1 MLASPFYLHTWK
13 KFVDEGVLDSN
24 RINERISESWHRC
37 KQANVNPHM
46 NKGQKI
52 LSSNFFQDQKKKSEI
67 FLDIAI
73 PQLQNMRRTIDELQM
88 MALLIDPDGYVLS
101 LSGNQQ
107 TLKRAKHINFIEGV
121 KWTEAAVGTNAIGTA
136 LQIEEA
142 IMISGTEHYSV
153 ASHSWSCAAAPIHN
167 DDGKLIGVL
176 DFSCPIEF
184 SHPYMLGMV
193 TSIAH
198 AIERECSIRVH
209 QNELHLIHRF
219 LDVIDSDEQV
229 VICNHRDVI
238 VSASK
243 KVRERVSNWS
253 RMKLEDLMQN
263 GLKPKLEV
271 PIYSNDRMIGKC
283 IYVKENKQGNVFST
297 SPFINGVTFPGVIG
311 TSNAFQHTLEE
322 IKLVSPTDASVYVC
336 GETGVGKEYVA
347 RAIHENSSRKNGPF
361 IAVNCGSLPKE
372 LMESELFGYAEG
384 AFTGARRQGYKGKFE
399 QADGGTIFLDE
410 IGEVPP
416 EMQVAL
422 LRVLQER
429 IVTPIGSSK
438 EVPVNIRII
447 TATHKDLLRL
457 VEEGKFRQDLYYRLH
472 VYPLYVPSLIERKE
486 DIPYFI
492 QDFCRRKNWNVVF
505 PKNICNQLSQHA
517 WPGNIRELLN
527 VLERIYILSQGRE
540 ICGKQISFLLQTMM
554 GNQNQLELQA
564 ENKTE
569 HTLNFREKIQ
579 RDSMIEAL
587 EKTNGNV
594 SLASKLLDVPRS
606 TFYKR
611 MQKYKLKSRFL

>member
-1 MLASPFYLHTWK
+1 MLASPFYLHAWK
-13 KFVDEGVLDSN
+13 KFVNEGVLDSN
-24 RINERISESWHRC
+24 RINQRISESWHRC
-37 KQANVNPHM
+37 KQANVNPQM
-46 NKGQKI
+46 NKGQKV
-52 LSSNFFQDQKKKSEI
+52 LSSNIFREQKKKSEI
-67 FLDIAI
+67 FLDIAL
-73 PQLQNMRRTIDELQM
+73 PQIQNLRKTIDELQM

-101 LSGNQQ
+101 LSGNKQ

-136 LQIEEA
+136 LEIEEA

-167 DDGKLIGVL
+167 DDGKLIGIL

-243 KVRERVSNWS
+243 SVRERVTNWS
-253 RMKLEDLMQN
+253 RMKLEDLVHH
-263 GLKPKLEV
+263 GLETKLEIPV
-271 PIYSNDRMIGKC
+271 YSNERMIGKC
-283 IYVKENKQGNVFST
+283 MYLKENKQMNTYSAFT
-297 SPFINGVTFPGVIG
+297 FIKGITFPGVTG
-311 TSNAFQHTLEE
+311 TSKAFQHTLEE
-322 IKLVSPTDASVYVC
+322 IKLVSPTDVSVYVC

-347 RAIHENSSRKNGPF
+347 RAIHENSPRKDGPF

-372 LMESELFGYAEG
+372 LIESELFGYAEG

-399 QADGGTIFLDE
+399 QANGGTLFLDE

-429 IVTPIGSSK
+429 TITPIGSSK

-492 QDFCRRKNWNVVF
+492 QHFCEQKNWNVVF
-505 PKNICNQLSQHA
+505 PKSICNQFLQHT
-517 WPGNIRELLN
+517 WPGNIRELVN
-527 VLERIYILSQGRE
+527 ALERIYILSQGRE
-540 ICGKQISFLLQTMM
+540 ICEKQVALLIQTMM
-554 GNQNQLELQA
+554 GNQQQLELQV

-587 EKTNGNV
+587 QKTNGNV
-594 SLASKLLDVPRS
+594 SLAAKLLDVPRS

-611 MQKYKLKSRFL
+611 MQKYKL

>member
-13 KFVDEGVLDSN
+13 KFVNEGVLDSN
-24 RINERISESWHRC
+24 RINQRISESWHRC

-46 NKGQKI
+46 NKGQNV
-52 LSSNFFQDQKKKSEI
+52 LSSNIFREQKKKSEI
-67 FLDIAI
+67 FLDIAL
-73 PQLQNMRRTIDELQM
+73 PQIQNLRKTIDELQM
-88 MALLIDPDGYVLS
+88 MALLIDPDGYVLF
-101 LSGNQQ
+101 LSGNKQ

-136 LQIEEA
+136 LEIEEA

-167 DDGKLIGVL
+167 DDGKLIGIL
-176 DFSCPIEF
+176 DFSCPIEC

-243 KVRERVSNWS
+243 SVRERVTNWS
-253 RMKLEDLMQN
+253 RMKLEDLVHH
-263 GLKPKLEV
+263 GLETKLEIPV
-271 PIYSNDRMIGKC
+271 YSNERMIGKC
-283 IYVKENKQGNVFST
+283 MYLKENKQMNTYSAFT
-297 SPFINGVTFPGVIG
+297 FIKGITFPGVTG
-311 TSNAFQHTLEE
+311 TSKAFQHTLEE

-347 RAIHENSSRKNGPF
+347 RAIHENSPRKDGPF

-399 QADGGTIFLDE
+399 QANGGTLFLDE

-429 IVTPIGSSK
+429 TITPIGSSK

-492 QDFCRRKNWNVVF
+492 QHFCERKNWNVVF
-505 PKNICNQLSQHA
+505 PKSICNQFLQHT
-517 WPGNIRELLN
+517 WPGNIRELVN
-527 VLERIYILSQGRE
+527 ALERIYILSQGRE
-540 ICGKQISFLLQTMM
+540 ICEKQVAFLIQTMM
-554 GNQNQLELQA
+554 GNQQQLELQV

-587 EKTNGNV
+587 QKTNGNV
-594 SLASKLLDVPRS
+594 SLAAKLLDVPRS

-611 MQKYKLKSRFL
+611 MQKYKL

>member
-13 KFVDEGVLDSN
+13 KFINEGVLDSN

-46 NKGQKI
+46 NKDQKI
-52 LSSNFFQDQKKKSEI
+52 LSSNIFQDQKKKSEI
-67 FLDIAI
+67 FLNIAI
-73 PQLQNMRRTIDELQM
+73 PQIQNMRKTIDELQM

-101 LSGNQQ
+101 LSGNKQ

-136 LQIEEA
+136 LEIEEA

-243 KVRERVSNWS
+243 SVRERINNWS
-253 RMKLEDLMQN
+253 RMKLEELMHH
-263 GLKPKLEV
+263 GLEIKLEIPV
-271 PIYSNDRMIGKC
+271 YSNERMIGKC
-283 IYVKENKQGNVFST
+283 MYLKENKQMNTYSAFT
-297 SPFINGVTFPGVIG
+297 FIKGITFPGVTG
-311 TSNAFQHTLEE
+311 TSKAFQHTLEE

-347 RAIHENSSRKNGPF
+347 RAIHENSPRKDGPF

-372 LMESELFGYAEG
+372 LIESELFGYAEG

-399 QADGGTIFLDE
+399 QANGGTLFLDE

-429 IVTPIGSSK
+429 TITPIGSSK

-492 QDFCRRKNWNVVF
+492 QHFCEQKNWNVVF
-505 PKNICNQLSQHA
+505 PKSICNQFLQHT
-517 WPGNIRELLN
+517 WPGNIRELVN
-527 VLERIYILSQGRE
+527 ALERIYILSQGRE
-540 ICGKQISFLLQTMM
+540 ICEKQVALLIQTMM
-554 GNQNQLELQA
+554 GNQQQLELQV

-587 EKTNGNV
+587 QKTNGNV
-594 SLASKLLDVPRS
+594 SLAAKLLDVPRS

-611 MQKYKLKSRFL
+611 MQKYKL

>member
-13 KFVDEGVLDSN
+13 KFIDEGVLDSN

-52 LSSNFFQDQKKKSEI
+52 LSSHIFREQKKKSEI
-67 FLDIAI
+67 FLDIAL
-73 PQLQNMRRTIDELQM
+73 PQIQNMRKNIDELQM

-101 LSGNQQ
+101 LSGNKQ

-136 LQIEEA
+136 LEIEEA

-193 TSIAH
+193 TSMAH

-243 KVRERVSNWS
+243 SVRERINNWS
-253 RMKLEDLMQN
+253 RMKLEELMHH
-263 GLKPKLEV
+263 GLETKLEIPV
-271 PIYSNDRMIGKC
+271 YSNERMIGKC
-283 IYVKENKQGNVFST
+283 MYLKENKQMNTYSALT
-297 SPFINGVTFPGVIG
+297 FIKGITFPGVTG
-311 TSNAFQHTLEE
+311 TSRAFQHTLEE

-347 RAIHENSSRKNGPF
+347 RAIHENSPRKDGPF

-399 QADGGTIFLDE
+399 QANGGTLFLDE

-429 IVTPIGSSK
+429 TITPIGSSK

-492 QDFCRRKNWNVVF
+492 QHFCERKNWNVVF
-505 PKNICNQLSQHA
+505 PKSICNQFSQHK

-540 ICGKQISFLLQTMM
+540 ICEKQISFLLQTMM
-554 GNQNQLELQA
+554 GNQQQLELQV

-587 EKTNGNV
+587 QKTNGNV
-594 SLASKLLDVPRS
+594 SLAAKLLDVPRS

-611 MQKYKLKSRFL
+611 MQKYKL

>member
-24 RINERISESWHRC
+24 RINERISESWYRC

-52 LSSNFFQDQKKKSEI
+52 LSSNIFQDQKKKSEI

-73 PQLQNMRRTIDELQM
+73 PQIQNMRKTIDELQM

-101 LSGNQQ
+101 LSGNEQ

-136 LQIEEA
+136 LEIEEA

-271 PIYSNDRMIGKC
+271 PVYSNDRMIGKC

-297 SPFINGVTFPGVIG
+297 SPFINGITFPGVIG

-347 RAIHENSSRKNGPF
+347 RAIHENSPRKNGPF
-361 IAVNCGSLPKE
+361 IAVNCGALPKE

-384 AFTGARRQGYKGKFE
+384 AFTGAQRQGYKGKFE

-429 IVTPIGSSK
+429 TVIPIGGSK

-492 QDFCRRKNWNVVF
+492 QHFCERKNWNIVF
-505 PKNICNQLSQHA
+505 PKSICNQFSQHT

-527 VLERIYILSQGRE
+527 ALERIYILSQGRE
-540 ICGKQISFLLQTMM
+540 ICEKQISFLLQTMM
-554 GNQNQLELQA
+554 RNQHQLELQT

-569 HTLNFREKIQ
+569 DTLNFREKIQ

-594 SLASKLLDVPRS
+594 SLAAKLLDVPRS

-611 MQKYKLKSRFL
+611 MQKYKL

>member
-1 MLASPFYLHTWK
+1 
-13 KFVDEGVLDSN
+13 GVLDSK

-52 LSSNFFQDQKKKSEI
+52 LSSIFFQDQKKKSEI

-73 PQLQNMRRTIDELQM
+73 PQIQNMRKTIDELQM

-101 LSGNQQ
+101 LSGNKQ

-136 LQIEEA
+136 LEIEEA

-153 ASHSWSCAAAPIHN
+153 LSHSWSCAAAPIHN

-243 KVRERVSNWS
+243 SVRERINNWS
-253 RMKLEDLMQN
+253 RMKLEELMHH
-263 GLKPKLEV
+263 GLETKLEI
-271 PIYSNDRMIGKC
+271 PAYSNERMIGKC
-283 IYVKENKQGNVFST
+283 MYLKENEQMNTYSALT
-297 SPFINGVTFPGVIG
+297 FIKGITFPGVTG
-311 TSNAFQHTLEE
+311 TSRAFQHTLEE
-322 IKLVSPTDASVYVC
+322 IKLVSTTDASVYVC

-347 RAIHENSSRKNGPF
+347 RAIHENSPRKDGPF

-399 QADGGTIFLDE
+399 QANGGTLFLDE

-429 IVTPIGSSK
+429 TITPIGSSK

-492 QDFCRRKNWNVVF
+492 QHFCEQKNWNVVF
-505 PKNICNQLSQHA
+505 PKSICNQFLQHT
-517 WPGNIRELLN
+517 WPGNIRELVN
-527 VLERIYILSQGRE
+527 ALERIYILSQGRE
-540 ICGKQISFLLQTMM
+540 ICEKQVALLIQTMM
-554 GNQNQLELQA
+554 GNQQQLELQV

-587 EKTNGNV
+587 QKTNGNV
-594 SLASKLLDVPRS
+594 SLAAKLLDVPRS

-611 MQKYKLKSRFL
+611 MQKYKL

>member
-1 MLASPFYLHTWK
+1 MLASPFYLHAWK
-13 KFVDEGVLDSN
+13 KFVNEGVLDSN
-24 RINERISESWHRC
+24 RINQRISESWHRC

-46 NKGQKI
+46 NKGQKV
-52 LSSNFFQDQKKKSEI
+52 LSSNIFREQKKKSEI
-67 FLDIAI
+67 FLDIAL
-73 PQLQNMRRTIDELQM
+73 PQIQNLRKTIDELQM

-101 LSGNQQ
+101 LSGNKQ

-121 KWTEAAVGTNAIGTA
+121 KWTEATVGTNAIGTA
-136 LQIEEA
+136 LEIEEA

-167 DDGKLIGVL
+167 DDGKLIGIL

-243 KVRERVSNWS
+243 SVRERVTNWS
-253 RMKLEDLMQN
+253 RMKLEDLVHH
-263 GLKPKLEV
+263 GLETKLEIPV
-271 PIYSNDRMIGKC
+271 YSNERMIGKC
-283 IYVKENKQGNVFST
+283 MYLKENKQMNTYST
-297 SPFINGVTFPGVIG
+297 FTFIKGITFPGVTG
-311 TSNAFQHTLEE
+311 TSKAFQHTLEE

-347 RAIHENSSRKNGPF
+347 RAIHENSPRKYGPF

-399 QADGGTIFLDE
+399 QANGGTLFLDE

-429 IVTPIGSSK
+429 TITPIGSSK

-492 QDFCRRKNWNVVF
+492 QHFCERKNWNVVF
-505 PKNICNQLSQHA
+505 PKSICNQFLQHT
-517 WPGNIRELLN
+517 WPGNIRELVN
-527 VLERIYILSQGRE
+527 ALERIYILSQGRE
-540 ICGKQISFLLQTMM
+540 ICEKQVAFLIQTMM
-554 GNQNQLELQA
+554 GNQQQLELQV

-594 SLASKLLDVPRS
+594 SLAAKLLDVPRS

>member
-24 RINERISESWHRC
+24 RINERISESWYRC

-52 LSSNFFQDQKKKSEI
+52 LSSNIFQDQKKKSEI

-73 PQLQNMRRTIDELQM
+73 PQIQNMRKTIDELQM

-136 LQIEEA
+136 LEIEEA

-153 ASHSWSCAAAPIHN
+153 ASHSWSCAASPIHN

-243 KVRERVSNWS
+243 RVRERVCNWS
-253 RMKLEDLMQN
+253 RMKLEDLIHN
-263 GLKPKLEV
+263 GLKSKLEV
-271 PIYSNDRMIGKC
+271 PVYSNDRMIGKC
-283 IYVKENKQGNVFST
+283 IYLKENKQANLFSNF
-297 SPFINGVTFPGVIG
+297 PFINGITFPGVIG
-311 TSNAFQHTLEE
+311 TSSVFQHTLEE

-347 RAIHENSSRKNGPF
+347 RAIHENSPRKNGPF

-429 IVTPIGSSK
+429 TVTPIGSSK

-492 QDFCRRKNWNVVF
+492 QHFCERKDWNVVF
-505 PKNICNQLSQHA
+505 PKSICNQFSQHT

-540 ICGKQISFLLQTMM
+540 ICEKQISFLLQTMM
-554 GNQNQLELQA
+554 GNQHQLELQA

-569 HTLNFREKIQ
+569 HTLNFRGKIQ

-594 SLASKLLDVPRS
+594 SLAAKLLDVPRS

-611 MQKYKLKSRFL
+611 MQKFRL

>member
-13 KFVDEGVLDSN
+13 KFINEGVLDSN

-73 PQLQNMRRTIDELQM
+73 PQIQNMRKTIDELQM

-101 LSGNQQ
+101 LSGNKQ

-136 LQIEEA
+136 LEIEEA

-153 ASHSWSCAAAPIHN
+153 VSHSWSCAAAPIHN

-243 KVRERVSNWS
+243 SVRERINNWS
-253 RMKLEDLMQN
+253 RMKLEELMHH
-263 GLKPKLEV
+263 GLETKLEIPV
-271 PIYSNDRMIGKC
+271 YSNERMIGKC
-283 IYVKENKQGNVFST
+283 MYLKENEQMNTYSALT
-297 SPFINGVTFPGVIG
+297 FIKGITFPGVTG
-311 TSNAFQHTLEE
+311 TSRAFQHTLEE

-347 RAIHENSSRKNGPF
+347 RAIHENSPRKDGPF

-372 LMESELFGYAEG
+372 LIESELFGYAEG

-399 QADGGTIFLDE
+399 QANGGTLFLDE
-410 IGEVPP
+410 IGEVSP
-416 EMQVAL
+416 EMQVVL

-429 IVTPIGSSK
+429 TITPIGSSK

-492 QDFCRRKNWNVVF
+492 QHFCEQKNWNVVF
-505 PKNICNQLSQHA
+505 PKSICNQFLQHT
-517 WPGNIRELLN
+517 WPGNIRELVN
-527 VLERIYILSQGRE
+527 ALERIYILSQGRE
-540 ICGKQISFLLQTMM
+540 ICEKQVALLIQTMM
-554 GNQNQLELQA
+554 GNQQLLELQV

-587 EKTNGNV
+587 QKTNGNV
-594 SLASKLLDVPRS
+594 SLAAKLLDVPRS

-611 MQKYKLKSRFL
+611 MQKYKL

>member
-13 KFVDEGVLDSN
+13 RFVDEGVLDSN
-24 RINERISESWHRC
+24 RMNQRISESWHRC

-46 NKGQKI
+46 NKGQNI
-52 LSSNFFQDQKKKSEI
+52 LTSNVFQDQKQKSEI
-67 FLDIAI
+67 FLDIAL
-73 PQLQNMRRTIDELQM
+73 PHLQNMKKTIDELQM
-88 MALLIDPDGYVLS
+88 MALLIDPDGYALS
-101 LSGNQQ
+101 LSGNKQ

-136 LQIEEA
+136 LEIEEA

-219 LDVIDSDEQV
+219 LDVIDSDEKV
-229 VICNHRDVI
+229 VICNHRDVV

-243 KVRERVSNWS
+243 RVREQVPNWS
-253 RMKLEDLMQN
+253 RMRLVDLLRN
-263 GLKPKLEV
+263 GLTSKLEV
-271 PIYSNDRMIGKC
+271 PVYSKDRMIGKC
-283 IYVKENKQGNVFST
+283 IYLKENRLSNIYGSLR
-297 SPFINGVTFPGVIG
+297 INGKVHFSGVIG
-311 TSNAFQHTLEE
+311 TSSSFNNTLKE
-322 IKLVSPTDASVYVC
+322 IQLVSPTDASVYVC

-347 RAIHENSSRKNGPF
+347 RAIHENSSRKDGPF

-429 IVTPIGSSK
+429 KVTPIGSSK
-438 EVPVNIRII
+438 EIPVNIRVI

-472 VYPLYVPSLIERKE
+472 VYPIYVPSLSERKE

-492 QDFCRRKNWNVVF
+492 QDFCERKQWNIQF
-505 PKNICNQLSQHA
+505 PTSICKQFAQHK
-517 WPGNIRELLN
+517 WSGNIRELLN
-527 VLERIYILSQGRE
+527 ILERIYILSQGRE
-540 ICGKQISFLLQTMM
+540 ICEKQISFLLQTMM
-554 GNQNQLELQA
+554 GKQKQLELQT
-564 ENKTE
+564 ENKEE

-587 EKTNGNV
+587 QKTNGNV
-594 SLASKLLDVPRS
+594 SLAAKLLDVPRS

-611 MQKYKLKSRFL
+611 MQKFRL

>member
-13 KFVDEGVLDSN
+13 KFINEGVLDSN

-46 NKGQKI
+46 NKSQKI

-73 PQLQNMRRTIDELQM
+73 PQIQNMRKTIDELQM

-101 LSGNQQ
+101 LSGNKQ

-121 KWTEAAVGTNAIGTA
+121 KWTEEAVGTNAIGTA
-136 LQIEEA
+136 LEIEEA

-153 ASHSWSCAAAPIHN
+153 VSHSWSCAAAPIHN

-243 KVRERVSNWS
+243 SVRERINNWS
-253 RMKLEDLMQN
+253 RMKLEELMHH
-263 GLKPKLEV
+263 GLETKLEIPV
-271 PIYSNDRMIGKC
+271 YSNERMIGKC
-283 IYVKENKQGNVFST
+283 MYLKENEQMNTYSALTFIKGITFS
-297 SPFINGVTFPGVIG
+297 GVTG
-311 TSNAFQHTLEE
+311 TSKAFQHTLEE

-347 RAIHENSSRKNGPF
+347 RAIHENSPRKDGPF

-399 QADGGTIFLDE
+399 QANGGTLFLDE

-429 IVTPIGSSK
+429 TITPIGSSK
-438 EVPVNIRII
+438 LVPVNIRII

-492 QDFCRRKNWNVVF
+492 QHYCERKNWNVVF
-505 PKNICNQLSQHA
+505 PKSIYNQFLQHT
-517 WPGNIRELLN
+517 WPGNIRELVN

-540 ICGKQISFLLQTMM
+540 ICEKQVDFLLQTMR
-554 GNQNQLELQA
+554 GNQQQLELQV

-569 HTLNFREKIQ
+569 HTLHFREKIQ

-587 EKTNGNV
+587 QKTNGNV
-594 SLASKLLDVPRS
+594 SLAAKLLDVPRS

-611 MQKYKLKSRFL
+611 MQKYKL

>member
-1 MLASPFYLHTWK
+1 MLASPFYLHAWK
-13 KFVDEGVLDSN
+13 KFVNEGVLDSN
-24 RINERISESWHRC
+24 RIKQRISESWHRC

-46 NKGQKI
+46 NKGQKV
-52 LSSNFFQDQKKKSEI
+52 LSSNIFREQKKKSEI
-67 FLDIAI
+67 FLDIAL
-73 PQLQNMRRTIDELQM
+73 PQIQNLRKTIDELQM

-101 LSGNQQ
+101 LSGNKQ

-136 LQIEEA
+136 LEIEEA

-167 DDGKLIGVL
+167 DDGKLIGIL
-176 DFSCPIEF
+176 DFSCPIEC

-243 KVRERVSNWS
+243 SVRERVTNWS
-253 RMKLEDLMQN
+253 RMKLEDLVHH
-263 GLKPKLEV
+263 GLETKLEIPV
-271 PIYSNDRMIGKC
+271 YSNERMIGKC
-283 IYVKENKQGNVFST
+283 MYLKENKQMNTYSAFT
-297 SPFINGVTFPGVIG
+297 FIKGITFPGVTG
-311 TSNAFQHTLEE
+311 TSKAFQHTLEE

-347 RAIHENSSRKNGPF
+347 RAIHENSPRKDGPF

-399 QADGGTIFLDE
+399 QANGGTLFLDE

-429 IVTPIGSSK
+429 TITPIGSSK

-492 QDFCRRKNWNVVF
+492 QHFCERKNWNVVF
-505 PKNICNQLSQHA
+505 PKSICNQFLQHT
-517 WPGNIRELLN
+517 WPGNIRELVN
-527 VLERIYILSQGRE
+527 ALERIYILSQGRE
-540 ICGKQISFLLQTMM
+540 ICEKQVAFLIQTMM
-554 GNQNQLELQA
+554 GNQQQLELQV

-594 SLASKLLDVPRS
+594 SLAAKLLDVPRS

-611 MQKYKLKSRFL
+611 MQKYKL

>member
-24 RINERISESWHRC
+24 RINERISESWYRC

-52 LSSNFFQDQKKKSEI
+52 LSSNIFQDQKKKSEI

-73 PQLQNMRRTIDELQM
+73 PQIQNMRKTIDELQM

-101 LSGNQQ
+101 LSGNEQ

-136 LQIEEA
+136 LEIEEA

-219 LDVIDSDEQV
+219 LDVIDSNEQV
-229 VICNHRDVI
+229 VICNHRNVI

-243 KVRERVSNWS
+243 RVRERVTNWS
-253 RMKLEDLMQN
+253 RMKLEDLMHY
-263 GLKPKLEV
+263 GLKTKLEV
-271 PIYSNDRMIGKC
+271 PVYSNNRMIGKC
-283 IYVKENKQGNVFST
+283 IYVKENKQEKLFST
-297 SPFINGVTFPGVIG
+297 SPFINGITFPGVIG
-311 TSNAFQHTLEE
+311 TSDAFQHTLEE

-347 RAIHENSSRKNGPF
+347 RAIHENSLRKNGPF
-361 IAVNCGSLPKE
+361 IAVNCGALPKE

-429 IVTPIGSSK
+429 TVTPIGSSK

-457 VEEGKFRQDLYYRLH
+457 VEEGKLRQDLYYRLH

-492 QDFCRRKNWNVVF
+492 QHFCERKNWNVVF
-505 PKNICNQLSQHA
+505 PKSICNQFSQHT

-540 ICGKQISFLLQTMM
+540 ICEKQISFLLQTMM
-554 GNQNQLELQA
+554 GNQHQLELQT

-569 HTLNFREKIQ
+569 NTLNFREKIQ

-594 SLASKLLDVPRS
+594 SLAAKLLDVPRS

-611 MQKYKLKSRFL
+611 MQKYKL

>member
-13 KFVDEGVLDSN
+13 KFIDEGVLDSN

-52 LSSNFFQDQKKKSEI
+52 LSSHIFREQKKKSEI
-67 FLDIAI
+67 FLDIAL
-73 PQLQNMRRTIDELQM
+73 PQIQNMRKTIDELQM

-101 LSGNQQ
+101 LSGNKQ

-136 LQIEEA
+136 LEIEEA

-243 KVRERVSNWS
+243 SVRERVTNWS
-253 RMKLEDLMQN
+253 RMKLEDLVHH
-263 GLKPKLEV
+263 GLETKLEIPV
-271 PIYSNDRMIGKC
+271 YSNERMIGKC
-283 IYVKENKQGNVFST
+283 MYLKENKQMNTYSAFT
-297 SPFINGVTFPGVIG
+297 FIKGITFPGVTG
-311 TSNAFQHTLEE
+311 TSKAFQHTLEE

-347 RAIHENSSRKNGPF
+347 RAIHENSPRKDGPF

-399 QADGGTIFLDE
+399 QANGGTLFLDE

-429 IVTPIGSSK
+429 TITPIGSSK

-492 QDFCRRKNWNVVF
+492 QHFCEQKNWNVVF
-505 PKNICNQLSQHA
+505 PKSICNQFLQHT
-517 WPGNIRELLN
+517 WPGNIRELVN
-527 VLERIYILSQGRE
+527 ALERIYILSQGRE
-540 ICGKQISFLLQTMM
+540 ICEKQVALLIQTMM
-554 GNQNQLELQA
+554 GNQQQLELQV

-587 EKTNGNV
+587 QKTNGNV
-594 SLASKLLDVPRS
+594 SLAAKLLDVPRS

-611 MQKYKLKSRFL
+611 MQKYKL

>member
-13 KFVDEGVLDSN
+13 KFINEGVLDSN

-73 PQLQNMRRTIDELQM
+73 PQIQNMRKTIDELQM

-101 LSGNQQ
+101 LSGNKQ

-136 LQIEEA
+136 LEIEEA

-153 ASHSWSCAAAPIHN
+153 VSHSWSCAAAPIHN

-193 TSIAH
+193 TSIAR

-243 KVRERVSNWS
+243 SVRERINNWS
-253 RMKLEDLMQN
+253 RMKLEELMHH
-263 GLKPKLEV
+263 GLETKLEIPV
-271 PIYSNDRMIGKC
+271 YSNERMIGKC
-283 IYVKENKQGNVFST
+283 MYLKENEQMNTYSALT
-297 SPFINGVTFPGVIG
+297 FIKGITFPGVTG
-311 TSNAFQHTLEE
+311 TSRAFQHTLEE

-347 RAIHENSSRKNGPF
+347 RAIHENSPRKDGPF

-372 LMESELFGYAEG
+372 LIESELFGYAEG

-399 QADGGTIFLDE
+399 QANGGTLFLDE

-429 IVTPIGSSK
+429 TITPIGSSK

-492 QDFCRRKNWNVVF
+492 QHFCEQKNWNVVF
-505 PKNICNQLSQHA
+505 PKSICNQFLQHT
-517 WPGNIRELLN
+517 WPGNIRELVN
-527 VLERIYILSQGRE
+527 ALERIYILSQGRE
-540 ICGKQISFLLQTMM
+540 ICEKQVALLIQTMM
-554 GNQNQLELQA
+554 GNQQQLELQV

-587 EKTNGNV
+587 QKTNGNV
-594 SLASKLLDVPRS
+594 SLAAKLLDVPRS

-611 MQKYKLKSRFL
+611 MQKYKL

>member
-24 RINERISESWHRC
+24 RINERISESWYRC

-52 LSSNFFQDQKKKSEI
+52 LSSNIFQDQKKKSEI

-73 PQLQNMRRTIDELQM
+73 PQIQNMRKTIDELQM

-101 LSGNQQ
+101 LSGNKQ
-107 TLKRAKHINFIEGV
+107 TLQRAKQINFIEGV

-136 LQIEEA
+136 LEIEEA

-243 KVRERVSNWS
+243 RVRERVCNWS
-253 RMKLEDLMQN
+253 RMKLADLMHY
-263 GLKPKLEV
+263 GLKTKLEV
-271 PIYSNDRMIGKC
+271 PVYSNNRMIGKC
-283 IYVKENKQGNVFST
+283 IYVKENKQVKSFST
-297 SPFINGVTFPGVIG
+297 SPFINGITFPGVIG
-311 TSNAFQHTLEE
+311 TSSAFQHTLEE

-347 RAIHENSSRKNGPF
+347 RAIHENSPRKNGPF

-399 QADGGTIFLDE
+399 QADRGTIFLDE

-416 EMQVAL
+416 EMQIAL

-429 IVTPIGSSK
+429 TVTPIGSSK

-492 QDFCRRKNWNVVF
+492 QQFCERKNWNIVF
-505 PKNICNQLSQHA
+505 PKSICNQFALHT

-540 ICGKQISFLLQTMM
+540 ICEKQISFLLQTMM
-554 GNQNQLELQA
+554 GNQHQLELQT

-569 HTLNFREKIQ
+569 NTLNFREKIQ

-594 SLASKLLDVPRS
+594 SLAAKLLDVPRS

-611 MQKYKLKSRFL
+611 MQKYKL

>member
-13 KFVDEGVLDSN
+13 KFINEGVLDSN

-73 PQLQNMRRTIDELQM
+73 PQIQNMRKTIDELQM

-101 LSGNQQ
+101 LSGNKQ

-136 LQIEEA
+136 LEIEEA

-153 ASHSWSCAAAPIHN
+153 VSHSWSCAAAPIHN

-243 KVRERVSNWS
+243 SVRERINNWS
-253 RMKLEDLMQN
+253 RMKLEELMHH
-263 GLKPKLEV
+263 GLETKLEIPV
-271 PIYSNDRMIGKC
+271 YSNERMIGKC
-283 IYVKENKQGNVFST
+283 MYLKENEQMNTYSALT
-297 SPFINGVTFPGVIG
+297 FIKGITFPGVTG
-311 TSNAFQHTLEE
+311 TSRAFQHTLEE
-322 IKLVSPTDASVYVC
+322 IKLVSTTDASVYVC

-347 RAIHENSSRKNGPF
+347 RAIHENSPRKDGPF

-372 LMESELFGYAEG
+372 LIESELFGYAEG

-399 QADGGTIFLDE
+399 QANGGTLFLDE

-429 IVTPIGSSK
+429 TITPIGSSK

-492 QDFCRRKNWNVVF
+492 QHFCEQKNWNVVF
-505 PKNICNQLSQHA
+505 PKSICNQFLQHT
-517 WPGNIRELLN
+517 WPGNIRELVN
-527 VLERIYILSQGRE
+527 ALERIYILSQGRE
-540 ICGKQISFLLQTMM
+540 ICEKQVALLIQTMM
-554 GNQNQLELQA
+554 GNQQQLELQV

-587 EKTNGNV
+587 QKTNGNV
-594 SLASKLLDVPRS
+594 SLAAKLLDVPRS

-611 MQKYKLKSRFL
+611 MQKYKL

>member
-1 MLASPFYLHTWK
+1 MLASPYYLHTWQ
-13 KFVDEGVLDSN
+13 KFVDEGVLDSD
-24 RINERISESWHRC
+24 RINKRISESWHRC

-46 NKGQKI
+46 NKGQNI
-52 LSSNFFQDQKKKSEI
+52 LTSNVFQDQKQKSEI
-67 FLDIAI
+67 FLDIAL
-73 PQLQNMRRTIDELQM
+73 PHLQNMKKTIDELQM
-88 MALLIDPDGYVLS
+88 MALLIDPDGYALS
-101 LSGNQQ
+101 LSGNKQ

-136 LQIEEA
+136 LEIEEA

-219 LDVIDSDEQV
+219 LDVIDSDEKV
-229 VICNHRDVI
+229 VICNHRDVV

-243 KVRERVSNWS
+243 RVREQVPNWS
-253 RMKLEDLMQN
+253 RMRLVDLLQN
-263 GLKPKLEV
+263 GLTSKLEV
-271 PIYSNDRMIGKC
+271 PVYSKDRMIGKC
-283 IYVKENKQGNVFST
+283 IYLEENRRSNIYGSLR
-297 SPFINGVTFPGVIG
+297 INGKVHFSGVIG
-311 TSNAFQHTLEE
+311 TSSSFNNTLKE
-322 IKLVSPTDASVYVC
+322 IQLVSPTDASVYVC

-347 RAIHENSSRKNGPF
+347 RAIHENSSRKDSPF

-429 IVTPIGSSK
+429 KVTPIGSSK
-438 EVPVNIRII
+438 EIPVNIRVI

-472 VYPLYVPSLIERKE
+472 VYPIYVPSLSERKE

-492 QDFCRRKNWNVVF
+492 QDFCERKQWNIQF
-505 PKNICNQLSQHA
+505 PTSICKQFSQHK
-517 WPGNIRELLN
+517 WSGNIRELLN
-527 VLERIYILSQGRE
+527 ILERIYILSQGRE
-540 ICGKQISFLLQTMM
+540 ICEKQISFLLQTMM
-554 GNQNQLELQA
+554 GKQKQLELQT
-564 ENKTE
+564 ENKEE

-587 EKTNGNV
+587 QKTNGNV
-594 SLASKLLDVPRS
+594 SLAAKLLDVPRS

-611 MQKYKLKSRFL
+611 MQKFRL

>member
-1 MLASPFYLHTWK
+1 MLASPYYLHTWQ
-13 KFVDEGVLDSN
+13 KFVDEGVLDSG
-24 RINERISESWHRC
+24 RINKRISESWHRC

-46 NKGQKI
+46 NKGQNI
-52 LSSNFFQDQKKKSEI
+52 LSSNVFQDQKKKSEI

-73 PQLQNMRRTIDELQM
+73 PQIQNMKKTIDELQM

-136 LQIEEA
+136 LEIEEA

-229 VICNHRDVI
+229 VVCNHRDII

-243 KVRERVSNWS
+243 RTRDRVSNWS
-253 RMKLEDLMQN
+253 RMKLENLMQN
-263 GLKPKLEV
+263 ELKIKLEV
-271 PIYSNDRMIGKC
+271 PVYSNDRLIGKC
-283 IYVKENKQGNVFST
+283 IYLNENKQTNVHSTFSLMKGI
-297 SPFINGVTFPGVIG
+297 SFPGVIG

-347 RAIHENSSRKNGPF
+347 RAIHENSSRKDGPF

-429 IVTPIGSSK
+429 KVTPIGSSK
-438 EVPVNIRII
+438 EISVNIRVI

-472 VYPLYVPSLIERKE
+472 VYPLYVPSLLERKE

-492 QDFCRRKNWNVVF
+492 QHFCERKKWNAQF
-505 PKNICNQLSQHA
+505 PKSICNQFSQHI

-540 ICGKQISFLLQTMM
+540 ICEKQVSFLLQTMM
-554 GNQNQLELQA
+554 GNQQKLELQA

-569 HTLNFREKIQ
+569 HTLNFRERIQ

-587 EKTNGNV
+587 QRTNGNV
-594 SLASKLLDVPRS
+594 SLAAKLLDVPRS

-611 MQKYKLKSRFL
+611 MQKFRL

>member
-13 KFVDEGVLDSN
+13 KFINEGVLDSN

-73 PQLQNMRRTIDELQM
+73 PQIQNMRKTIDELQM

-101 LSGNQQ
+101 LSGNKQ

-136 LQIEEA
+136 LEIEEA

-153 ASHSWSCAAAPIHN
+153 VSHSWSCAAAPIHN

-243 KVRERVSNWS
+243 SVRERINNWS
-253 RMKLEDLMQN
+253 RMKLEELMHH
-263 GLKPKLEV
+263 GLETKLEIPV
-271 PIYSNDRMIGKC
+271 YSNERMIGKC
-283 IYVKENKQGNVFST
+283 MYLKENEQMNTYSALT
-297 SPFINGVTFPGVIG
+297 FIKGITFPGVTG
-311 TSNAFQHTLEE
+311 TSRAFQHTLEE

-347 RAIHENSSRKNGPF
+347 RAIHENSPRKDGPF

-372 LMESELFGYAEG
+372 LIESELFGYAEG

-399 QADGGTIFLDE
+399 QANGGTLFLDE
-410 IGEVPP
+410 IGEVSP

-429 IVTPIGSSK
+429 IITPIGSSK

-492 QDFCRRKNWNVVF
+492 QHFCEQKNWNVVF
-505 PKNICNQLSQHA
+505 PKSICNQFLQHT
-517 WPGNIRELLN
+517 WPGNIRELVN
-527 VLERIYILSQGRE
+527 ALERIYILSQGRE
-540 ICGKQISFLLQTMM
+540 ICEKQVALLIQTMM
-554 GNQNQLELQA
+554 GNQQQLELQV

-587 EKTNGNV
+587 QKTNGNV
-594 SLASKLLDVPRS
+594 SLAAKLLDVPRS

-611 MQKYKLKSRFL
+611 MQKYKL

>member
-37 KQANVNPHM
+37 KRANVNPHM

-52 LSSNFFQDQKKKSEI
+52 LTSNVFQDQKKKSEI

-73 PQLQNMRRTIDELQM
+73 PQLQNMRKTIDELQM

-243 KVRERVSNWS
+243 SVRERVSNWS

-263 GLKPKLEV
+263 GLKSRLEV
-271 PIYSNDRMIGKC
+271 PVYSNNRMIGKC

-297 SPFINGVTFPGVIG
+297 SPFRNGINFSGVIG

-347 RAIHENSSRKNGPF
+347 RAIHENSPRKNGPF

-429 IVTPIGSSK
+429 TVTPIGSSK

-492 QDFCRRKNWNVVF
+492 QHFCERKNWNVVF
-505 PKNICNQLSQHA
+505 PKSICNQFSQHT

-540 ICGKQISFLLQTMM
+540 LCEKQISFLLQTMM
-554 GNQNQLELQA
+554 GNQHQLALQA

-594 SLASKLLDVPRS
+594 SLAAKLLDVPRS

-611 MQKYKLKSRFL
+611 MQKYKL

>member
-24 RINERISESWHRC
+24 RINERISESWYRC

-52 LSSNFFQDQKKKSEI
+52 LSSNIFQDQKKKSEI

-73 PQLQNMRRTIDELQM
+73 PQIQNMRKIIDELQM

-101 LSGNQQ
+101 LSGNEQ

-136 LQIEEA
+136 LEIEEA

-271 PIYSNDRMIGKC
+271 PVYSNDRMIGKC

-297 SPFINGVTFPGVIG
+297 SSFINGITFPGVIG

-347 RAIHENSSRKNGPF
+347 RAIHENSPRKNGPF

-384 AFTGARRQGYKGKFE
+384 AFTGARRHGYKGKFE

-429 IVTPIGSSK
+429 TVTPIGSSK
-438 EVPVNIRII
+438 EIPVNIRII

-492 QDFCRRKNWNVVF
+492 QHFCERKNWNVAF
-505 PKNICNQLSQHA
+505 PKSICNQFSQHT

-527 VLERIYILSQGRE
+527 ALERIYILSQGRE
-540 ICGKQISFLLQTMM
+540 ICEKQISFLLQTMM
-554 GNQNQLELQA
+554 RNQHQLELQT

-569 HTLNFREKIQ
+569 DTLNFREKIQ

-594 SLASKLLDVPRS
+594 SLAAKLLDVPRS

-611 MQKYKLKSRFL
+611 MQKYKL

>member
-52 LSSNFFQDQKKKSEI
+52 LSSVVFQDQKKKSEI

-73 PQLQNMRRTIDELQM
+73 PQIQNMRKTIDELQM

-121 KWTEAAVGTNAIGTA
+121 KWTEAVVGTNAIGTA
-136 LQIEEA
+136 LEIEEA

-193 TSIAH
+193 TSLAH

-243 KVRERVSNWS
+243 RVRERVCNWS
-253 RMKLEDLMQN
+253 RMKSEDLMHY
-263 GLKPKLEV
+263 GLKTKLEV
-271 PIYSNDRMIGKC
+271 PVYSNNRMIGKC
-283 IYVKENKQGNVFST
+283 IYVKENKQEKLFST
-297 SPFINGVTFPGVIG
+297 SLFINGITFPGVTG
-311 TSNAFQHTLEE
+311 TSSVFQHTLEE

-347 RAIHENSSRKNGPF
+347 RAIHENSPRKNGPF

-422 LRVLQER
+422 LRVLQEQT
-429 IVTPIGSSK
+429 VTPIGSSK

-492 QDFCRRKNWNVVF
+492 QHFCERKNWNVAF
-505 PKNICNQLSQHA
+505 PKSICNQFSQHT

-540 ICGKQISFLLQTMM
+540 ICEKQISFLLQTMM
-554 GNQNQLELQA
+554 GNQHQLELQI
-564 ENKTE
+564 ENKTKY
-569 HTLNFREKIQ
+569 TLNFREKIQ

-594 SLASKLLDVPRS
+594 SLAAKLLDVPRS

-611 MQKYKLKSRFL
+611 MQKYKL

>member
-13 KFVDEGVLDSN
+13 KFIDEGVLDSN

-52 LSSNFFQDQKKKSEI
+52 LSSHIFREQKKKSEI
-67 FLDIAI
+67 FLDIAL
-73 PQLQNMRRTIDELQM
+73 PQIQNMRKTIDELQM

-101 LSGNQQ
+101 LSGNKQ

-136 LQIEEA
+136 LEIEEA

-243 KVRERVSNWS
+243 SVRERINNWS
-253 RMKLEDLMQN
+253 RMKLEELMHH
-263 GLKPKLEV
+263 GLETKLEIPV
-271 PIYSNDRMIGKC
+271 YSNERMIGKC
-283 IYVKENKQGNVFST
+283 MYLKENKQMNTYSALT
-297 SPFINGVTFPGVIG
+297 FIKGITFPGVTG
-311 TSNAFQHTLEE
+311 TSRAFQHTLEE
-322 IKLVSPTDASVYVC
+322 IKIVSPTDASVYVC

-347 RAIHENSSRKNGPF
+347 RAIHENSPRKDGPF

-399 QADGGTIFLDE
+399 QANGGTLFLDE

-429 IVTPIGSSK
+429 TITPIGSSK

-457 VEEGKFRQDLYYRLH
+457 VEEGNFRQDLYYRLH

-492 QDFCRRKNWNVVF
+492 QHFCERKNWNVVF
-505 PKNICNQLSQHA
+505 PKSICNQFSQHK

-540 ICGKQISFLLQTMM
+540 ICEKQVALLIQTMM
-554 GNQNQLELQA
+554 GNQQQLELQV

-587 EKTNGNV
+587 QKTNGNV
-594 SLASKLLDVPRS
+594 SLAAKLLDVPRS

-611 MQKYKLKSRFL
+611 MQKYKL

>member
-24 RINERISESWHRC
+24 RINERISESWYRC

-52 LSSNFFQDQKKKSEI
+52 LSSNIFQDQKKKSEI

-73 PQLQNMRRTIDELQM
+73 PQIQNMRKTIDELQM

-101 LSGNQQ
+101 LSGNEQ

-136 LQIEEA
+136 LEIEEA

-219 LDVIDSDEQV
+219 LDVIDSNEQV
-229 VICNHRDVI
+229 VICNHRNVI

-243 KVRERVSNWS
+243 RIRERVTNWS
-253 RMKLEDLMQN
+253 RMKLEDLMYY
-263 GLKPKLEV
+263 GLKTKLEV
-271 PIYSNDRMIGKC
+271 PVYSNNRMIGKC
-283 IYVKENKQGNVFST
+283 IYVKENKQEKVFST
-297 SPFINGVTFPGVIG
+297 SLFINGITFPGVIG
-311 TSNAFQHTLEE
+311 TSDAFQHTLEE
-322 IKLVSPTDASVYVC
+322 IKLVSPTDASVYVG

-347 RAIHENSSRKNGPF
+347 RAIHENSPRKNGPF
-361 IAVNCGSLPKE
+361 IAVNCGALPKE

-429 IVTPIGSSK
+429 TVTPIGSSK

-492 QDFCRRKNWNVVF
+492 QHFCERKNWNVVF
-505 PKNICNQLSQHA
+505 PKSICNQFSQHT

-527 VLERIYILSQGRE
+527 ALERIYILSQGRE
-540 ICGKQISFLLQTMM
+540 ICEKQISFLLQTMM
-554 GNQNQLELQA
+554 RNQHQLELQT

-569 HTLNFREKIQ
+569 DTLNFREKIQ

-594 SLASKLLDVPRS
+594 SLAAKLLDVPRS

-611 MQKYKLKSRFL
+611 MQKYKL

>member
-1 MLASPFYLHTWK
+1 SPFYLHTWK
-13 KFVDEGVLDSN
+13 KFVNEGVLDSN
-24 RINERISESWHRC
+24 RINQRISESWHRC

-52 LSSNFFQDQKKKSEI
+52 LSSNIFQEQKKKSEI
-67 FLDIAI
+67 FLDIAL
-73 PQLQNMRRTIDELQM
+73 PQIQNMRKTIDELQM

-101 LSGNQQ
+101 LSGNKQ

-121 KWTEAAVGTNAIGTA
+121 KWTESAVGTNAIGTA
-136 LQIEEA
+136 LEIEEA
-142 IMISGTEHYSV
+142 IMISGTEHYTV

-243 KVRERVSNWS
+243 SVRERINNWS
-253 RMKLEDLMQN
+253 RMKLEELMHH
-263 GLKPKLEV
+263 GLETKLEIPV
-271 PIYSNDRMIGKC
+271 YSNERMIGKC
-283 IYVKENKQGNVFST
+283 MYLKENKQMNTYSALTFIKGITFS
-297 SPFINGVTFPGVIG
+297 GVTG
-311 TSNAFQHTLEE
+311 TSRAFQHTLEE

-347 RAIHENSSRKNGPF
+347 RAIHENSPRKDGPF

-399 QADGGTIFLDE
+399 QANGGTLFLDE

-429 IVTPIGSSK
+429 TITPIGSSK
-438 EVPVNIRII
+438 LVPVNIRII

-492 QDFCRRKNWNVVF
+492 QHFCERKNWNVVF
-505 PKNICNQLSQHA
+505 PKSIYNQFLQHT
-517 WPGNIRELLN
+517 WPGNIRELVN

-540 ICGKQISFLLQTMM
+540 ICEKQVDFLLQTMR
-554 GNQNQLELQA
+554 GNQQQLELQV

-569 HTLNFREKIQ
+569 HTLHFREKIQ

-587 EKTNGNV
+587 QKTNGNV
-594 SLASKLLDVPRS
+594 SLAAKLLNVPRS

-611 MQKYKLKSRFL
+611 MQKYKL

>member
-13 KFVDEGVLDSN
+13 KFIDEGVLDSN

-52 LSSNFFQDQKKKSEI
+52 LSSHIFREQKKKSEI
-67 FLDIAI
+67 FLDIAL
-73 PQLQNMRRTIDELQM
+73 PQIQNMRKNIDELQM

-101 LSGNQQ
+101 LSGNKQ

-136 LQIEEA
+136 LEIEEA

-243 KVRERVSNWS
+243 SVRERINNWS
-253 RMKLEDLMQN
+253 RMKLEELMHH
-263 GLKPKLEV
+263 GLETKLEIPV
-271 PIYSNDRMIGKC
+271 YSNERMIGKC
-283 IYVKENKQGNVFST
+283 MYLKENKQMNTYSALT
-297 SPFINGVTFPGVIG
+297 FIKGITFPGVTG
-311 TSNAFQHTLEE
+311 TSRAFQHTLEE

-347 RAIHENSSRKNGPF
+347 RAIHENSPRKDGPF

-399 QADGGTIFLDE
+399 QANGGTLFLDE

-429 IVTPIGSSK
+429 TITPIGSSK

-492 QDFCRRKNWNVVF
+492 QHFCERKNWNVVF
-505 PKNICNQLSQHA
+505 PKSICNQFSQHK

-540 ICGKQISFLLQTMM
+540 ICEKQISFLLQTMR
-554 GNQNQLELQA
+554 GNQQQLELQV

-587 EKTNGNV
+587 QKTNGNV
-594 SLASKLLDVPRS
+594 SLAAKLLDVPRS

-611 MQKYKLKSRFL
+611 MQKYKL

>member
-13 KFVDEGVLDSN
+13 KFVNEGVLDSN

-46 NKGQKI
+46 NKGQKV
-52 LSSNFFQDQKKKSEI
+52 LSSNIFREQKKKSEI
-67 FLDIAI
+67 FLDIAL
-73 PQLQNMRRTIDELQM
+73 PQIKNMRKTIDELQM

-101 LSGNQQ
+101 LSGNKQ

-136 LQIEEA
+136 LEIEEA

-153 ASHSWSCAAAPIHN
+153 VSHSWSCAAAPIHN
-167 DDGKLIGVL
+167 DDGKLIGIL

-243 KVRERVSNWS
+243 SVRERVTNWS
-253 RMKLEDLMQN
+253 RMKLEDLVHH
-263 GLKPKLEV
+263 GLETKLEIPV
-271 PIYSNDRMIGKC
+271 YSNERMIGKC
-283 IYVKENKQGNVFST
+283 MYLKENKQMNTYSAFT
-297 SPFINGVTFPGVIG
+297 FIKGITFPGVTG
-311 TSNAFQHTLEE
+311 TSKAFQHTLEE

-347 RAIHENSSRKNGPF
+347 RAIHENSPRKDGPF

-399 QADGGTIFLDE
+399 QANGGTLFLDE

-429 IVTPIGSSK
+429 TITPIGSSK

-492 QDFCRRKNWNVVF
+492 QHFCERKNWNVVF
-505 PKNICNQLSQHA
+505 PKSICNQFLQHT
-517 WPGNIRELLN
+517 WPGNIRELVN
-527 VLERIYILSQGRE
+527 ALERIYILSQGRE
-540 ICGKQISFLLQTMM
+540 ICEKQVAFLIQTMM
-554 GNQNQLELQA
+554 GNQQQLELQV

-587 EKTNGNV
+587 QKTNGNV
-594 SLASKLLDVPRS
+594 SLAAKLLDVPRS

-611 MQKYKLKSRFL
+611 MQKYKL

>member
-13 KFVDEGVLDSN
+13 KFINEGVLDSN

-46 NKGQKI
+46 NKDQKI
-52 LSSNFFQDQKKKSEI
+52 LSSNIFQDQKKKSEI
-67 FLDIAI
+67 FLNIAI
-73 PQLQNMRRTIDELQM
+73 PQIQNMRKTIDELQM

-101 LSGNQQ
+101 LSGNKQ

-136 LQIEEA
+136 LEIEEA

-153 ASHSWSCAAAPIHN
+153 VSHSWSCAAAPIHN

-243 KVRERVSNWS
+243 SVRERINNWS
-253 RMKLEDLMQN
+253 RMKLEELMHH
-263 GLKPKLEV
+263 GLEIKLEIPV
-271 PIYSNDRMIGKC
+271 YSNERMIGKC
-283 IYVKENKQGNVFST
+283 MYLKENKQMNTYSAFT
-297 SPFINGVTFPGVIG
+297 FIKGITFPGVTG
-311 TSNAFQHTLEE
+311 TSKAFQHTLEE

-347 RAIHENSSRKNGPF
+347 RAIHENSPRKDGPF

-399 QADGGTIFLDE
+399 QANGGTLFLDE

-429 IVTPIGSSK
+429 TITPIGSSK

-457 VEEGKFRQDLYYRLH
+457 VEEGEFRQDLYYRLH

-492 QDFCRRKNWNVVF
+492 QHFCERKNWNVVF
-505 PKNICNQLSQHA
+505 PKSICNQFSQHK

-540 ICGKQISFLLQTMM
+540 ICEKQISFLLQTMM
-554 GNQNQLELQA
+554 GNQQQLELQV

-587 EKTNGNV
+587 QKTNGNV
-594 SLASKLLDVPRS
+594 SLAAKLLDVPRS

-611 MQKYKLKSRFL
+611 MQKYKL

>member
-13 KFVDEGVLDSN
+13 KFINEGVLDSN
-24 RINERISESWHRC
+24 RMNERISESWHRC

-52 LSSNFFQDQKKKSEI
+52 LSSNVFQDQKKKSEI

-73 PQLQNMRRTIDELQM
+73 PQIQNMRKTIDELQM

-101 LSGNQQ
+101 LSGNKQ

-243 KVRERVSNWS
+243 SVRERVSNWS

-263 GLKPKLEV
+263 GLKSKLEV
-271 PIYSNDRMIGKC
+271 PVYSNDRMIGKC

-297 SPFINGVTFPGVIG
+297 SPFINGITFPGVIG

-347 RAIHENSSRKNGPF
+347 RSIHENSPRKNGPF

-429 IVTPIGSSK
+429 TVTPIGSSK

-492 QDFCRRKNWNVVF
+492 QHFCERKNWNVVF
-505 PKNICNQLSQHA
+505 PKSICNQFSQHV

-527 VLERIYILSQGRE
+527 VLERIYILSQGRK
-540 ICGKQISFLLQTMM
+540 ICKKQISFLLQTMM
-554 GNQNQLELQA
+554 GNQHQLALQA

-569 HTLNFREKIQ
+569 LTLNFREKIQ

-594 SLASKLLDVPRS
+594 SLAAKLLDVPRS

-611 MQKYKLKSRFL
+611 MQKYKL

>member
-13 KFVDEGVLDSN
+13 KFIDEGVFDSN

-37 KQANVNPHM
+37 RQANVNPYM

-52 LSSNFFQDQKKKSEI
+52 LSSNVFQEQKKKSEI
-67 FLDIAI
+67 FLDIAL
-73 PQLQNMRRTIDELQM
+73 PQIQNMRKTIDELQM

-101 LSGNQQ
+101 LSGNKQ

-136 LQIEEA
+136 LEIEEA

-243 KVRERVSNWS
+243 SVRERINNWS
-253 RMKLEDLMQN
+253 RMKLEELMHH
-263 GLKPKLEV
+263 GLETKLEIPV
-271 PIYSNDRMIGKC
+271 YSNERMIGKC
-283 IYVKENKQGNVFST
+283 MYLKKNKQINTYSAFAFIKGITFS
-297 SPFINGVTFPGVIG
+297 GVTG
-311 TSNAFQHTLEE
+311 TSKAFQHTLEE

-347 RAIHENSSRKNGPF
+347 RAIHENSPRKDGPF

-372 LMESELFGYAEG
+372 LMESELFGYVEG

-399 QADGGTIFLDE
+399 QAHGGTLFLDE

-429 IVTPIGSSK
+429 TITPIGSSK

-486 DIPYFI
+486 DISYFI
-492 QDFCRRKNWNVVF
+492 QHFCERKNWNVVF
-505 PKNICNQLSQHA
+505 PKSICNQFLQHT
-517 WPGNIRELLN
+517 WPGNIRELVN

-540 ICGKQISFLLQTMM
+540 ICEKQVAFLLQTMM
-554 GNQNQLELQA
+554 GNQQQLELQV

-569 HTLNFREKIQ
+569 HPLNFREKIQ

-587 EKTNGNV
+587 QKTNGNV
-594 SLASKLLDVPRS
+594 SLAAKLLDVPRS

-611 MQKYKLKSRFL
+611 MQKYKL

>member
-13 KFVDEGVLDSN
+13 KFIDEGVLDSN

-52 LSSNFFQDQKKKSEI
+52 LSSHIFREQKKKSEI
-67 FLDIAI
+67 FLDIAL
-73 PQLQNMRRTIDELQM
+73 PQIQNMRKTIDELQM

-101 LSGNQQ
+101 LSGNKQ

-136 LQIEEA
+136 LEIEEA

-243 KVRERVSNWS
+243 SVRERINNWS
-253 RMKLEDLMQN
+253 RMKLEELMHH
-263 GLKPKLEV
+263 GLETKLEIPV
-271 PIYSNDRMIGKC
+271 YSNERMIGKC
-283 IYVKENKQGNVFST
+283 MYLKENKQMNTYSALT
-297 SPFINGVTFPGVIG
+297 FIKGITFPGVTG
-311 TSNAFQHTLEE
+311 TSRAFQHTLEE

-347 RAIHENSSRKNGPF
+347 RAIHENSPRKDGPF

-399 QADGGTIFLDE
+399 QANGGTLFLDE

-429 IVTPIGSSK
+429 TITPIGSSK

-457 VEEGKFRQDLYYRLH
+457 VEEGNFRQDLYYRLH

-492 QDFCRRKNWNVVF
+492 QHFCERKNWNVVF
-505 PKNICNQLSQHA
+505 PKSICNQFLQHT
-517 WPGNIRELLN
+517 WPGNIRELVN
-527 VLERIYILSQGRE
+527 ALERIYILSQGRE
-540 ICGKQISFLLQTMM
+540 ICEKQVALLIQTMM
-554 GNQNQLELQA
+554 GNQQQLELQV

-587 EKTNGNV
+587 QKTNGNV
-594 SLASKLLDVPRS
+594 SLAAKLLDVPRS

-611 MQKYKLKSRFL
+611 MQKYKL

>member
-13 KFVDEGVLDSN
+13 KFINEGVLDSN
-24 RINERISESWHRC
+24 RINERISESWYRC

-46 NKGQKI
+46 SKGQKI
-52 LSSNFFQDQKKKSEI
+52 LSSNIFQDQKKKSEI
-67 FLDIAI
+67 FLDIAL
-73 PQLQNMRRTIDELQM
+73 PQIQNMRKTIDELQM

-101 LSGNQQ
+101 LSGNKQ

-136 LQIEEA
+136 LEIEEA

-153 ASHSWSCAAAPIHN
+153 VSHSWSCAAAPIHN

-243 KVRERVSNWS
+243 SVRERVTNWS
-253 RMKLEDLMQN
+253 RMKLEELVHH
-263 GLKPKLEV
+263 GLETKLEIPV
-271 PIYSNDRMIGKC
+271 YSNERMIGKC
-283 IYVKENKQGNVFST
+283 MYLKENKQMNTYST
-297 SPFINGVTFPGVIG
+297 FTFIKGITFPGVTG
-311 TSNAFQHTLEE
+311 TSKAFQHTLEE

-347 RAIHENSSRKNGPF
+347 RAIHENSPRKDGPF

-372 LMESELFGYAEG
+372 LMESELFGYDEG

-399 QADGGTIFLDE
+399 QANGGTLFLDE

-429 IVTPIGSSK
+429 TITPIGSSK
-438 EVPVNIRII
+438 LVPVNIRII

-492 QDFCRRKNWNVVF
+492 QHFCEQKNWNVVF
-505 PKNICNQLSQHA
+505 PKSIYNQFLQHT
-517 WPGNIRELLN
+517 WPGNIRELVN

-540 ICGKQISFLLQTMM
+540 ICEKQVVFLLQTMR
-554 GNQNQLELQA
+554 GNQQQLELQV

-569 HTLNFREKIQ
+569 HTLHFREKIQ

-587 EKTNGNV
+587 QKTNGNV
-594 SLASKLLDVPRS
+594 SLAAKLLNVPRS

-611 MQKYKLKSRFL
+611 MQKYKL

>member
-52 LSSNFFQDQKKKSEI
+52 LSSIFFQDQKKKSEI

-73 PQLQNMRRTIDELQM
+73 PQIQNMRKTIDELQM

-101 LSGNQQ
+101 LSGNKQ
-107 TLKRAKHINFIEGV
+107 TLKRAKHINFVEGV

-209 QNELHLIHRF
+209 QNELQLIHRF

-243 KVRERVSNWS
+243 RVRERVCNWS
-253 RMKLEDLMQN
+253 RMKLEDLMHY
-263 GLKPKLEV
+263 GLKTKLEV
-271 PIYSNDRMIGKC
+271 PVYSSDRMIGKC
-283 IYVKENKQGNVFST
+283 IYVKENKQEKLFST
-297 SPFINGVTFPGVIG
+297 SPFINGITFPGVIG
-311 TSNAFQHTLEE
+311 TSDSFQHTLEE

-336 GETGVGKEYVA
+336 GKTGVGKEYVA
-347 RAIHENSSRKNGPF
+347 RAIHENSPRKNGPF

-422 LRVLQER
+422 LRVIQER
-429 IVTPIGSSK
+429 TVTPIGSSK

-492 QDFCRRKNWNVVF
+492 KHFCEQKNWNVVF
-505 PKNICNQLSQHA
+505 PKSICNQFYQHT

-540 ICGKQISFLLQTMM
+540 ICEKQISFLLQTMM
-554 GNQNQLELQA
+554 GNQHQLALQA
-564 ENKTE
+564 ENKAE
-569 HTLNFREKIQ
+569 NALNFREKIQ
-579 RDSMIEAL
+579 RDSMVEAL

-594 SLASKLLDVPRS
+594 SLAAKLLDVPRS

-611 MQKYKLKSRFL
+611 MQRYKL

>member
-24 RINERISESWHRC
+24 RINERISESWYRC
-37 KQANVNPHM
+37 KQANVNPHT

-52 LSSNFFQDQKKKSEI
+52 LSSDIFQDQKKKSEI

-73 PQLQNMRRTIDELQM
+73 PQIQNMRKTIDELQM

-136 LQIEEA
+136 LEIEEA

-153 ASHSWSCAAAPIHN
+153 ASHSWSCAASPIHN

-243 KVRERVSNWS
+243 RVRERVCNWS
-253 RMKLEDLMQN
+253 RMKLEDLIHN
-263 GLKPKLEV
+263 GLKSKLEV
-271 PIYSNDRMIGKC
+271 PVYSNDRMIGKC
-283 IYVKENKQGNVFST
+283 IYLKENKQANLFSNF
-297 SPFINGVTFPGVIG
+297 PFINGITFPGVIG
-311 TSNAFQHTLEE
+311 TSSVFQHTLEE

-347 RAIHENSSRKNGPF
+347 RAIHENSPRKNGPF

-429 IVTPIGSSK
+429 TVTPIGSSK

-492 QDFCRRKNWNVVF
+492 QHFCERKNWNVVF
-505 PKNICNQLSQHA
+505 PKSICNQFSQHT

-540 ICGKQISFLLQTMM
+540 ICEKQISFLLQTMM
-554 GNQNQLELQA
+554 GNQHQLELQA

-579 RDSMIEAL
+579 CDSMIEAL

-594 SLASKLLDVPRS
+594 SLAAKLLDVPRS

-611 MQKYKLKSRFL
+611 MQKFRL

>member
-13 KFVDEGVLDSN
+13 KFINEGVLDSN

-46 NKGQKI
+46 NKDQKI
-52 LSSNFFQDQKKKSEI
+52 LSSNIFQDQKKKSEI
-67 FLDIAI
+67 FLNIAI
-73 PQLQNMRRTIDELQM
+73 PQIQNMRKTIDELQM

-101 LSGNQQ
+101 LSGNKQ

-136 LQIEEA
+136 LEIEEA

-243 KVRERVSNWS
+243 SVRERINNWS
-253 RMKLEDLMQN
+253 RMKLEELMHH
-263 GLKPKLEV
+263 GLETKLEIPV
-271 PIYSNDRMIGKC
+271 YSNERMIGKC
-283 IYVKENKQGNVFST
+283 MYLKENKQMNTYSALT
-297 SPFINGVTFPGVIG
+297 FIKGITFPGVTG
-311 TSNAFQHTLEE
+311 TSKAFQHTLEE
-322 IKLVSPTDASVYVC
+322 IKLVSPTEASVYVC

-347 RAIHENSSRKNGPF
+347 RAIHENSPRKDGPF

-399 QADGGTIFLDE
+399 QANGGTLFLDE

-429 IVTPIGSSK
+429 TITPIGSSK

-492 QDFCRRKNWNVVF
+492 QHFCERKNWNVVF
-505 PKNICNQLSQHA
+505 PKSICNQFIQHT
-517 WPGNIRELLN
+517 WPGNIRELVN
-527 VLERIYILSQGRE
+527 ALERIYILSQGRE
-540 ICGKQISFLLQTMM
+540 ICEKQVALLIQTMM
-554 GNQNQLELQA
+554 GNQQQLELQV

-587 EKTNGNV
+587 QKTNGNV
-594 SLASKLLDVPRS
+594 SLAAKLLDVPRS

-611 MQKYKLKSRFL
+611 MQKYKL

>member
-24 RINERISESWHRC
+24 RMNERISESWHRC

-52 LSSNFFQDQKKKSEI
+52 LSSNIFQDQKKKSQI

-73 PQLQNMRRTIDELQM
+73 PQLQNMRKTIDELQM

-198 AIERECSIRVH
+198 VIERECSIRVH

-253 RMKLEDLMQN
+253 RMKLEDLMQH

-271 PIYSNDRMIGKC
+271 PVYSNDRMIGKC
-283 IYVKENKQGNVFST
+283 IYVQENKQGNLFSA
-297 SPFINGVTFPGVIG
+297 SPFINGITFPGVIG

-347 RAIHENSSRKNGPF
+347 RAIHKNSPRKNGPF

-429 IVTPIGSSK
+429 TVTPIGSSK

-492 QDFCRRKNWNVVF
+492 QDFCERKNWNVVF
-505 PKNICNQLSQHA
+505 PKSICNQFSQHK

-540 ICGKQISFLLQTMM
+540 ICEKQISFLLQTMM
-554 GNQNQLELQA
+554 GNQHQLALQTENQ
-564 ENKTE
+564 TE

-579 RDSMIEAL
+579 RDSMVEAL

-594 SLASKLLDVPRS
+594 SLAAKLLDVPRS

-611 MQKYKLKSRFL
+611 MQKYKL

>member
-13 KFVDEGVLDSN
+13 KFIDKGVLDSN

-52 LSSNFFQDQKKKSEI
+52 LSSNIFQEQKKKSEN
-67 FLDIAI
+67 FLDIAL
-73 PQLQNMRRTIDELQM
+73 PQIQNMRKIIDELQM

-101 LSGNQQ
+101 LSGNKQ

-136 LQIEEA
+136 LEIEEA

-167 DDGKLIGVL
+167 DDLKLIGVL

-243 KVRERVSNWS
+243 SVRKRVTNWS
-253 RMKLEDLMQN
+253 RMKLEDLMRY
-263 GLKPKLEV
+263 GLETKLEIPV
-271 PIYSNDRMIGKC
+271 YSNERMIGKC
-283 IYVKENKQGNVFST
+283 MYLKENKQMNTYSAFTFIKGITFS
-297 SPFINGVTFPGVIG
+297 GVTG
-311 TSNAFQHTLEE
+311 TSKAFQHTLEE

-347 RAIHENSSRKNGPF
+347 RAIHENSPRKDGPF

-372 LMESELFGYAEG
+372 LMESELFGYTEG

-399 QADGGTIFLDE
+399 QANGGTLFLDE
-410 IGEVPP
+410 VGEVPS

-429 IVTPIGSSK
+429 TITPIGSSK

-472 VYPLYVPSLIERKE
+472 VYPLYVPSLLERKE

-492 QDFCRRKNWNVVF
+492 QHFCERKNWNVVF
-505 PKNICNQLSQHA
+505 PKSICNQFLQHT
-517 WPGNIRELLN
+517 WPGNIRELVN

-540 ICGKQISFLLQTMM
+540 ICEKQVAFLIQTMM
-554 GNQNQLELQA
+554 GSERQSQLQT
-564 ENKTE
+564 ENNEE
-569 HTLNFREKIQ
+569 HTLSFRERIQ
-579 RDSMIEAL
+579 HDSMIEAL
-587 EKTNGNV
+587 QKTNGNV
-594 SLASKLLDVPRS
+594 SLAAKLLDVPRS

-611 MQKYKLKSRFL
+611 MQKFNL

>member
-13 KFVDEGVLDSN
+13 KFIDEGVLDSN
-24 RINERISESWHRC
+24 RINERISESWYRC

-46 NKGQKI
+46 SKGQKI
-52 LSSNFFQDQKKKSEI
+52 LSSVFFQEQKKKSEI
-67 FLDIAI
+67 FLDIAL
-73 PQLQNMRRTIDELQM
+73 PQIQNMRKTIDELQM

-101 LSGNQQ
+101 LSGNKQ

-136 LQIEEA
+136 LEIEEA
-142 IMISGTEHYSV
+142 IMISGTEHYTV

-243 KVRERVSNWS
+243 SVRERINNWS
-253 RMKLEDLMQN
+253 RMKVEELMHHGLET
-263 GLKPKLEV
+263 KIEISV
-271 PIYSNDRMIGKC
+271 YSNERMIGKC
-283 IYVKENKQGNVFST
+283 MYLKENKQMNTYST
-297 SPFINGVTFPGVIG
+297 FTFIKGITFPGVTG
-311 TSNAFQHTLEE
+311 TSRAFQHTLEE

-347 RAIHENSSRKNGPF
+347 RAIHENSPRKDGPF

-399 QADGGTIFLDE
+399 QANGGTLFLDE

-429 IVTPIGSSK
+429 TITPIGSSK
-438 EVPVNIRII
+438 LVPVNIRII

-492 QDFCRRKNWNVVF
+492 QHFCERKNWNVVF
-505 PKNICNQLSQHA
+505 PKSIYNQFLQHT
-517 WPGNIRELLN
+517 WPGNIRELVNL
-527 VLERIYILSQGRE
+527 LERIYILSQGRE
-540 ICGKQISFLLQTMM
+540 ICEKQVVFLIQTMM
-554 GNQNQLELQA
+554 GNQEQLELQV

-569 HTLNFREKIQ
+569 HTLHFREKIQ

-587 EKTNGNV
+587 QKTNGNV
-594 SLASKLLDVPRS
+594 SLAAKLLNVPRS

-611 MQKYKLKSRFL
+611 MQKYKL